1 MAYKTRRTTRPKRRL
16 RRARKAHTYKAL
28 YKKRIPRTYYYTRWV
43 GYGQS
48 TVGNR
53 PGGQLTFDLDR
64 QAVFTLSN
72 VAGSTSYGTLSL
84 DFQVQDIPTL
94 NDFGALYDKYKLA
107 FVKVKIIPY
116 ATSAQTGAAFTSVYG
131 QSAVMVHSIL
141 DTDDNVIPTASANGV
156 DILREYQTYKV
167 KNLLSSSLGVT
178 RVIRPR
184 ILTAVN
190 DSTGLNVGSKISSG
204 WLNLQNVG
212 VPHFGM
218 KFIFEGVSGGSSDP
232 VNGQKIMMK
241 IEAKFY
247 LIMREVR

>member
-1 MAYKTRRTTRPKRRL
+1 MARKTTKSAKRKF

-28 YKKRIPRTYYYTRWV
+28 NKKRGKSGTYYYTRWV

-53 PGGQLTFDLDR
+53 PGGQLTFDTDR

-72 VAGSTSYGTLSL
+72 VAGSTAYGTLSM

-94 NDFGALYDKYKLA
+94 NDFSALYDKYKLS

-131 QSAVMVHSIL
+131 QSSVMVHSIL
-141 DTDDNVIPTASANGV
+141 DTDDNIIPIGTQAGV

-167 KNLLSSSLGVT
+167 KNLFSAGGIT

-190 DSTGLNVGSKISSG
+190 DSTGLNIGSKVTTG
-204 WLNLQNVG
+204 WLNLQNTG

-247 LIMREVR
+247 LSMREVR

>member
-16 RRARKAHTYKAL
+16 RRARKARTYKVL
-28 YKKRIPRTYYYTRWV
+28 KKRTRTYFYTRWV

-72 VAGSTSYGTLSL
+72 VAGSTSYGTLSM

-94 NDFGALYDKYKLA
+94 TDFGALYDKYKIA
-107 FVKVKIIPY
+107 FVKVRIIPY
-116 ATSAQTGAAFTSVYG
+116 ATSAQTGAAFTSQYG

-141 DTDDNVIPTASANGV
+141 DTDDNVIPTGTPAGV
-156 DILREYQTYKV
+156 DLLREYQTYKV
-167 KNLLSSSLGVT
+167 KNLFSGGGVT

-190 DSTGLNVGSKISSG
+190 DSTGLNVGSKVTTG

-247 LIMREVR
+247 LAMREVR

>member
-1 MAYKTRRTTRPKRRL
+1 MAFKTRKTIRPKRKL
-16 RRARKAHTYKAL
+16 RRARKARPYKAL
-28 YKKRIPRTYYYTRWV
+28 KRRIAKTYYYTRWV

-84 DFQVQDIPTL
+84 DFQMQDIPTY

-107 FVKVKIIPY
+107 FVKVKVIPY
-116 ATSAQTGAAFTSVYG
+116 ATMVSTGAAYTSVYG

-141 DTDDNVIPTASANGV
+141 DTDDNVIPFGNPSGV

-167 KNLLSSSLGVT
+167 KNLFSAGGIT

-190 DSTGLNVGSKISSG
+190 DSTGLNVGSKVTSG
-204 WLNLQNVG
+204 WLNLQNVS

-218 KFIFEGVSGGSSDP
+218 KFIFEGVSGGSADA

-247 LIMREVR
+247 LAMREVR